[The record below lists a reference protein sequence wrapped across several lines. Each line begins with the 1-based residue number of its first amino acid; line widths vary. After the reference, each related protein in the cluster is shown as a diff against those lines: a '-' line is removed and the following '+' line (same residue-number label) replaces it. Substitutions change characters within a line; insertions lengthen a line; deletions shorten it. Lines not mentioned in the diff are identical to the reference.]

1 MAIHVARADLRA
13 LRPLP
18 LGTIPGG
25 DLTWV
30 AAVTV
35 AIATMLAALVLR
47 DAPLFF
53 ASAAGGAFGVVF
65 AIRPMLGVALI
76 VIARP
81 SLDLWADRHLTNLAG
96 VELNPAS
103 LMALMFIPVGGA
115 YVIERWSEARSAPS
129 GRPYILFAVIAL
141 AGVAVA
147 PSPGGAITEVL
158 RLASIMV
165 LYLTT
170 YTVVRD
176 RRGVSRM
183 VAALIFSAALPTVVA
198 LWQFAHGGSKVI
210 GEIGR
215 ATGTFLHPDPFGI
228 FLGFMAAFL
237 VPLLLCRELQ
247 ARWAVLIAS
256 PLVLVALV
264 GSYTRNGWLGFVV
277 GLTVVAAVR
286 YRSLLLA
293 GPLLLIVIAVAFPST
308 VHRFS
313 DLGAGRTQYG
323 PGNSLRARFDLWREN
338 LPKVAHNPVLG
349 NGFKA
354 IVEEG
359 PKRANVHS
367 DIVRAVVETGI
378 PGLAAFV
385 WLLAGMWLACRRA
398 FRRAARL
405 RDPVVAAVAL
415 GGLAAASGYIVMT
428 LDSNL
433 MTQVAVAGTFWTLA
447 AVVHAAGRIDLA

>member
-1 MAIHVARADLRA
+1 VGVHVAPADLRA
-13 LRPLP
+13 LRPIR
-18 LGTIPGG
+18 LGTVPGG
-25 DLTWV
+25 DLTWIAAIGVSIAAMAAGV
-30 AAVTV
+30 A
-35 AIATMLAALVLR
+35 LR
-47 DAPLFF
+47 DTPLFLT
-53 ASAAGGAFGVVF
+53 AAAGAVFGLIF

-76 VIARP
+76 IIARP
-81 SLDLWADRHLTNLAG
+81 SLDVWADRHITSAG
-96 VELNPAS
+96 SVDLNPAS
-103 LMALMFIPVGGA
+103 IMALMFIPVGAA
-115 YVIERWSEARSAPS
+115 YIVERWSDARSAPS
-129 GRPYILFAVIAL
+129 ARPYLLFALIAL

-147 PSPGGAITEVL
+147 PSTGGAITEVL
-158 RLASIMV
+158 RLTSVFV
-165 LYLTT
+165 LYMTA
-170 YTVVRD
+170 YTVIRD
-176 RRGVSRM
+176 RQGVAKM
-183 VAALIFSAALPTVVA
+183 VAAVIFSAALPTVIA
-198 LWQFAHGGSKVI
+198 LWQFAHGGSTVI

-237 VPLLLCRELQ
+237 VPLVLCRELQ
-247 ARWAVLIAS
+247 ARWAVVIAS
-256 PLVLVALV
+256 PLVLIALV

-286 YRSLLLA
+286 YRSLLVA

-354 IVEEG
+354 IVETG

-367 DIVRAVVETGI
+367 DVVRAVVETGV
-378 PGLAAFV
+378 PGLALFI
-385 WLLAGMWLACRRA
+385 WLLASMWLGCRRA
-398 FRRAARL
+398 FRRAVRV
-405 RDPVVAAVAL
+405 RDPVVAAVGL
-415 GGLAAASGYIVMT
+415 GGLAAATGYIVMS

-433 MTQVAVAGTFWTLA
+433 MTQVAVAGTFWSLA
-447 AVVHAAGRIDLA
+447 AIVHAAGRVDLA

>member
-1 MAIHVARADLRA
+1 VSVHVAHADLRA
-13 LRPLP
+13 LRPVR

-25 DLTWV
+25 NLTWV
-30 AAVTV
+30 AAISVSAAAIV
-35 AIATMLAALVLR
+35 AGAVLR
-47 DAPLFF
+47 DGPLFF
-53 ASAAGGAFGVVF
+53 AAAAGALFGMVF

-76 VIARP
+76 VVARP
-81 SLDLWADRHLTNLAG
+81 SMDLWADRHLTSVG
-96 VELNPAS
+96 SVDLNPAS

-115 YVIERWSEARSAPS
+115 YIVERWSEAREAPS
-129 GRPYILFAVIAL
+129 VRPYLLFAAIAL
-141 AGVAVA
+141 AGVSVA
-147 PSPGGAITEVL
+147 PSAGGAITEVA
-158 RLASIMV
+158 RLASVMV
-165 LYLTT
+165 LYLTA
-170 YTVVRD
+170 YTVIRD
-176 RRGVSRM
+176 RRGVRRM
-183 VAALIFSAALPTVVA
+183 VAAVILSAAVPTVVA

-237 VPLLLCRELQ
+237 VPLLLCGQLQ
-247 ARWAVLIAS
+247 ARWAVIVAS

-293 GPLLLIVIAVAFPST
+293 GPLLLIVVAFAFPST

-338 LPKVAHNPVLG
+338 LPKVQQNPVLG
-349 NGFKA
+349 KGFKA

-367 DIVRAVVETGI
+367 DIVRAVVETGV
-378 PGLAAFV
+378 PGLAAFI
-385 WLLAGMWLACRRA
+385 WLLVSMWLACRRA
-398 FRRAARL
+398 FRRAVRF
-405 RDPVVAAVAL
+405 RDPVMAAVTL
-415 GGLAAASGYIVMT
+415 GGLAAASGYVVMT

-447 AVVHAAGRIDLA
+447 AIVHAAGRIDLA

>member
-1 MAIHVARADLRA
+1 MSVHVARADLRA
-13 LRPLP
+13 LRPVR
-18 LGTIPGG
+18 LGTVPGG
-25 DLTWV
+25 DLTWL
-30 AAVTV
+30 AAIVV
-35 AIATMLAALVLR
+35 AITAMTFGVVQR

-53 ASAAGGAFGVVF
+53 AAAAGAAFGIVF

-81 SLDLWADRHLTNLAG
+81 SLDLWADRHLTS
-96 VELNPAS
+96 VSSVDLNPAS

-115 YVIERWSEARSAPS
+115 YVIERWSEARGAPS
-129 GRPYILFAVIAL
+129 TRPYILFVLIAL

-147 PSPGGAITEVL
+147 PSAGGAATEVM
-158 RLASIMV
+158 RLVSVMV
-165 LYLTT
+165 LYLTA
-170 YTVVRD
+170 YTVIRD
-176 RRGVSRM
+176 RRGVARM
-183 VAALIFSAALPTVVA
+183 VAAVILSAALPTAVA
-198 LWQFAHGGSKVI
+198 LWQFAHGGSTVI

-247 ARWAVLIAS
+247 ARWVVIVAS

-293 GPLLLIVIAVAFPST
+293 GPLLLIVIAMAFPST

-313 DLGAGRTQYG
+313 DLGAERTQYG
-323 PGNSLRARFDLWREN
+323 PGNSLRARFDLWRDN
-338 LPKVAHNPVLG
+338 LPKVQHNPVLG
-349 NGFKA
+349 KGFKS
-354 IVEEG
+354 IIEEG

-378 PGLAAFV
+378 PGLAAFL
-385 WLLAGMWLACRRA
+385 WLLVSMWVACRRS
-398 FRRAARL
+398 FRRAVRS

-447 AVVHAAGRIDLA
+447 AIVHAAGRIDLA